1 MCYKRKGGRSKD
13 QARMRKKILSAIL
26 ATTIIASF
34 SMPAFATPDQEV
46 IENQQEYE
54 RLTQK
59 IDEIN
64 GEIYALNGQIEPLVE
79 TIESNQKQMDDIK
92 VEVTNTEKE
101 IETAKEEIAKT
112 EELLGKRIR
121 ELYKSGGQSSYIM
134 LLFSADSFNDLISK
148 IESTSRLVNID
159 KKMVKELEDKQDSLN
174 DKITSLDEKDKE
186 LTKVNEETEK
196 SLSEFEAKKAEQE
209 ELVAQVQA
217 EQEEFERE
225 FLAVSE
231 RTLVQAQFSVIEN
244 SSSSIDDLNSAI
256 SQLRSIRDGQL
267 KSNIVKEEV
276 NAKIEAAKD
285 KVSQLQ
291 AAINAANSA
300 SKPNRGDSTVSA
312 TGNAIVDYAY
322 QFLGT
327 PYLWG
332 GTTPSG
338 FDCSGFTQYVFKN
351 AAGVS
356 LPRTTYDQINVGVPV
371 AYEDLQ
377 PGDLVFPHTGHVGI
391 YVGGGQMIHAPSTGD
406 VVKVSSVYKFY
417 TARRVL

>member
-1 MCYKRKGGRSKD
+1 MK
-13 QARMRKKILSAIL
+13 KKIISAVLAAIL
-26 ATTIIASF
+26 VITSA
-34 SMPAFATPDQEV
+34 MPAFATPNQEV
-46 IENQQEYE
+46 IENQKKYDE
-54 RLTQK
+54 LTQK
-59 IDEIN
+59 IEDINNQIYTLN
-64 GEIYALNGQIEPLVE
+64 GEIEPLVQ
-79 TIESNQKQMDDIK
+79 TIESNNAQMEQIK
-92 VEVTNTEKE
+92 VEVANTEKE
-101 IETAKEEIAKT
+101 IEAAKEEIAKT
-112 EELLGKRIR
+112 EEVLGKRIR

-174 DKITSLDEKDKE
+174 EKIASLDEKDKE
-186 LTKVNEETEK
+186 LTKVNEETQK

-209 ELVAQVQA
+209 ALVAQVQA
-217 EQEEFERE
+217 EQAEFERE

-231 RTLVQAQFSVIEN
+231 RQLVTPQFSVIDN
-244 SSSSIDDLNSAI
+244 SSSSIDELNSAI
-256 SQLRSIRDGQL
+256 SQLRNIRDNQI
-267 KSNIVKEEV
+267 KSGTVKEEI
-276 NAKIEAAKD
+276 NNKIEAAKE

-291 AAINAANSA
+291 AAIDAANAA

-351 AAGVS
+351 AAGIS
-356 LPRTTYDQINVGVPV
+356 LPRTTYDQINVGVAV
-371 AYEDLQ
+371 SYNNLQ

-391 YVGGGQMIHAPSTGD
+391 YIGGGQMIHAPSSGD

-417 TARRVL
+417 TARRVV

>member
-1 MCYKRKGGRSKD
+1 MK
-13 QARMRKKILSAIL
+13 KKIISAVLAAIL
-26 ATTIIASF
+26 VITSA
-34 SMPAFATPDQEV
+34 MPAFATPNQEV
-46 IENQQEYE
+46 IENQKKYDE
-54 RLTQK
+54 LTQK
-59 IDEIN
+59 IEDINNQIYTLN
-64 GEIYALNGQIEPLVE
+64 GEIEPLVQ
-79 TIESNQKQMDDIK
+79 TIESNNAQMEQIK
-92 VEVTNTEKE
+92 VEVANTEKE
-101 IETAKEEIAKT
+101 IEAAKEEIAKT
-112 EELLGKRIR
+112 EEVLGKRIR

-174 DKITSLDEKDKE
+174 EKIASLDEKDKE
-186 LTKVNEETEK
+186 LTKVNEETQK

-209 ELVAQVQA
+209 ALVAQVQA
-217 EQEEFERE
+217 EQAEFERE

-231 RTLVQAQFSVIEN
+231 RQLVTPQFSVIDN
-244 SSSSIDDLNSAI
+244 SSSSIDELNSAI
-256 SQLRSIRDGQL
+256 SQLRNIRDNQI
-267 KSNIVKEEV
+267 KSGIVKEEI
-276 NAKIEAAKD
+276 NNKIEAAKE

-291 AAINAANSA
+291 AAIDAANAA

-351 AAGVS
+351 AAGIS
-356 LPRTTYDQINVGVPV
+356 LPRTTYDQINVGVAV
-371 AYEDLQ
+371 SYNNLQ

-391 YVGGGQMIHAPSTGD
+391 YIGGGQMIHAPSSGD
-406 VVKVSSVYKFY
+406 VVKVSRVYKFY
-417 TARRVL
+417 TARRVV

>member
-1 MCYKRKGGRSKD
+1 
-13 QARMRKKILSAIL
+13 MRKRIISAAL
-26 ATTIIASF
+26 AATLVITSA
-34 SMPAFATPDQEV
+34 MPVFATPNQEV
-46 IENQQEYE
+46 IENQKKYDE
-54 RLTQK
+54 LTQK
-59 IDEIN
+59 IEDINDQIYTLN
-64 GEIYALNGQIEPLVE
+64 GEIEPLVQ
-79 TIESNQKQMDDIK
+79 TIESNNNQIEQIK
-92 VEVTNTEKE
+92 VEVENTEKE

-112 EELLGKRIR
+112 EEVLGKRVR
-121 ELYKSGGQSSYIM
+121 ELYKSGGQNSYIM

-148 IESTSRLVNID
+148 IESTSRLVSID
-159 KKMVKELEDKQDSLN
+159 KKIVKELEDKQNSLN
-174 DKITSLDEKDKE
+174 EKIASLDEKNDE
-186 LTKVNEETEK
+186 LTKINEETKK
-196 SLSEFEAKKAEQE
+196 SLSELETKKAEQE
-209 ELVAQVQA
+209 TLVEQVKA

-225 FLAVSE
+225 FLSVSE
-231 RTLVQAQFSVIEN
+231 RTLVQAQYSVIES

-267 KSNIVKEEV
+267 KSEIVKEEV
-276 NAKIEAAKD
+276 NAKIEAAQEKI
-285 KVSQLQ
+285 SQLE
-291 AAINAANSA
+291 AAAAAAAAA
-300 SKPNRGDSTVSA
+300 SKPSRGDSTVSA

-322 QFLGT
+322 KFLGT
-327 PYLWG
+327 PYVWG

-338 FDCSGFTQYVFKN
+338 FDCSGFTQYVFRN

-417 TARRVL
+417 TARRIL

>member
-1 MCYKRKGGRSKD
+1 MK
-13 QARMRKKILSAIL
+13 KKIISATL
-26 ATTIIASF
+26 AAFLVITSA
-34 SMPAFATPDQEV
+34 MPAFATPNQEV
-46 IENQQEYE
+46 IENQQKYDEFTE
-54 RLTQK
+54 K
-59 IDEIN
+59 IEDIN
-64 GEIYALNGQIEPLVE
+64 NQIYTLNEQIEPLVQ
-79 TIESNQKQMDDIK
+79 TIESNNAQMEQIK
-92 VEVTNTEKE
+92 VEVENTQKE

-148 IESTSRLVNID
+148 IESTSRLVSID
-159 KKMVKELEDKQDSLN
+159 KKMVQELEDKQASLN
-174 DKITSLDEKDKE
+174 DKIASLDEKNNE

-196 SLSEFEAKKAEQE
+196 SLSELEAKKAEQE
-209 ELVAQVQA
+209 TLVAQVQA
-217 EQEEFERE
+217 EQAEFEIE

-231 RTLVQAQFSVIEN
+231 RQLVTPQYEVIEN

-256 SQLRSIRDGQL
+256 SQLRSIRDNQI
-267 KSNIVKEEV
+267 KSEIVKEEI
-276 NAKIEAAKD
+276 NDKIEVAKD
-285 KVSQLQ
+285 KVTQLQ
-291 AAINAANSA
+291 AAIDAANSA
-300 SKPNRGDSTVSA
+300 SSPNRGGSTVSA

-377 PGDLVFPHTGHVGI
+377 PGDLIFPHTGHVGI
-391 YVGGGQMIHAPSTGD
+391 YIGGGQMIHAPSTGD
-406 VVKVSSVYKFY
+406 VVKVSTVYKFY
-417 TARRVL
+417 TARRVV

>member
-1 MCYKRKGGRSKD
+1 MK
-13 QARMRKKILSAIL
+13 KKIISAVLAAIL
-26 ATTIIASF
+26 VITSA
-34 SMPAFATPDQEV
+34 MPAFATPNQEV
-46 IENQQEYE
+46 IENQKKYDE
-54 RLTQK
+54 LTQK
-59 IDEIN
+59 IEDINNQIYTLN
-64 GEIYALNGQIEPLVE
+64 GEIEPLVQ
-79 TIESNQKQMDDIK
+79 TIESNNAQMEQIK
-92 VEVTNTEKE
+92 VEVANTEKE
-101 IETAKEEIAKT
+101 IEAAKEEIAKT
-112 EELLGKRIR
+112 EEVLGKRIR

-134 LLFSADSFNDLISK
+134 LLISADSFNDLISK

-174 DKITSLDEKDKE
+174 EKIASLDEKDKE
-186 LTKVNEETEK
+186 LTKVNEETQK

-209 ELVAQVQA
+209 ALVAQVQA
-217 EQEEFERE
+217 EQAEFERE

-231 RTLVQAQFSVIEN
+231 RQLVTPQFSVIDN
-244 SSSSIDDLNSAI
+244 SSSSIDELNSAI
-256 SQLRSIRDGQL
+256 SQLRNIRDNQI
-267 KSNIVKEEV
+267 KSGIVKEEI
-276 NAKIEAAKD
+276 NNKIEAAKE

-291 AAINAANSA
+291 AAIDAANAA

-351 AAGVS
+351 AAGIS
-356 LPRTTYDQINVGVPV
+356 LPRTTYDQINVGVAV
-371 AYEDLQ
+371 SYNNLQ

-391 YVGGGQMIHAPSTGD
+391 YIGGGQMIHAPSSGD

-417 TARRVL
+417 TARRVV

>member
-1 MCYKRKGGRSKD
+1 MK
-13 QARMRKKILSAIL
+13 KKIISAVLAAIL
-26 ATTIIASF
+26 VITSA
-34 SMPAFATPDQEV
+34 MPAFATPNQEV
-46 IENQQEYE
+46 IENQKKYDE
-54 RLTQK
+54 LTQK
-59 IDEIN
+59 IEDINNQIYTLN
-64 GEIYALNGQIEPLVE
+64 GEIEPLVK
-79 TIESNQKQMDDIK
+79 TIESNNAQMEQIK
-92 VEVTNTEKE
+92 VEVANTEKE
-101 IETAKEEIAKT
+101 IEAAKEEIAKT
-112 EELLGKRIR
+112 EEVLGKRIR

-174 DKITSLDEKDKE
+174 EKIASLDEKDKE
-186 LTKVNEETEK
+186 LTKVNEETQK

-209 ELVAQVQA
+209 ALVAQVQA
-217 EQEEFERE
+217 EQAEFERE

-231 RTLVQAQFSVIEN
+231 RQLVTPQFSVIDN
-244 SSSSIDDLNSAI
+244 SSSSIDELNSAI
-256 SQLRSIRDGQL
+256 SQLRNIRDNQI
-267 KSNIVKEEV
+267 KSGIVKEEI
-276 NAKIEAAKD
+276 NNKIEAAKE

-291 AAINAANSA
+291 AAIDAANAA

-351 AAGVS
+351 AAGIS
-356 LPRTTYDQINVGVPV
+356 LPRTTYDQINVGVAV
-371 AYEDLQ
+371 SYNNLQ

-391 YVGGGQMIHAPSTGD
+391 YIGGGQMIHAPSSGD

-417 TARRVL
+417 TARRVV

>member
-1 MCYKRKGGRSKD
+1 MDNMK
-13 QARMRKKILSAIL
+13 KKIISAVL
-26 ATTIIASF
+26 AATIVITSA
-34 SMPAFATPDQEV
+34 MPAFATPNQEV
-46 IENQQEYE
+46 IENQQKYDE
-54 RLTQK
+54 LTQK
-59 IDEIN
+59 IEDINNQIYTLN
-64 GEIYALNGQIEPLVE
+64 GEIEPLVQ
-79 TIESNQKQMDDIK
+79 TIESNNAQMEQIK
-92 VEVTNTEKE
+92 VEVENTEKE
-101 IETAKEEIAKT
+101 IETAKDEIAKT
-112 EELLGKRIR
+112 EEVLGKRIR

-148 IESTSRLVNID
+148 IESTSRLVSID
-159 KKMVKELEDKQDSLN
+159 KKIVKELEDKQDSLN
-174 DKITSLDEKDKE
+174 EKIASLDEKDKE
-186 LTKVNEETEK
+186 LTKINKETQK
-196 SLSEFEAKKAEQE
+196 SLDEFEEKKAEQE
-209 ELVAQVQA
+209 TLVAQVQA
-217 EQEEFERE
+217 EQAEFERE

-231 RTLVQAQFSVIEN
+231 RQLVTPQFSVIEN

-256 SQLRSIRDGQL
+256 SQLRNIRDNQI
-267 KSNIVKEEV
+267 KSGIVTEEI
-276 NAKIEAAKD
+276 NNKIEAAKN

-291 AAINAANSA
+291 AAIDAANTA

-322 QFLGT
+322 KFLGT

-356 LPRTTYDQINVGVPV
+356 LPRTTYDQINVGVAV
-371 AYEDLQ
+371 SYNDLQ

-391 YVGGGQMIHAPSTGD
+391 YIGGGQMIHAPSTGD

-417 TARRVL
+417 TARRVV

>member
-1 MCYKRKGGRSKD
+1 MKKR
-13 QARMRKKILSAIL
+13 IISAVL
-26 ATTIIASF
+26 AATLVITSA
-34 SMPAFATPDQEV
+34 MPAFATPNQEV
-46 IENQQEYE
+46 IENQKKYDE
-54 RLTQK
+54 LTQK
-59 IDEIN
+59 IEDIN
-64 GEIYALNGQIEPLVE
+64 DQIYALNGEIEPLVQ
-79 TIESNQKQMDDIK
+79 TIESNNAQIEQIK
-92 VEVTNTEKE
+92 VEVENTQKE
-101 IETAKEEIAKT
+101 IESAKEEIAKT
-112 EELLGKRIR
+112 EEVLGKRVR

-148 IESTSRLVNID
+148 IESTSRLVSID
-159 KKMVKELEDKQDSLN
+159 KKIVKELEDKQDSLN
-174 DKITSLDEKDKE
+174 EKITSLDEKNDE
-186 LTKVNEETEK
+186 LTKINEETEK
-196 SLSEFEAKKAEQE
+196 SLSELEAKKAEQKT
-209 ELVAQVQA
+209 LVEQVQA
-217 EQEEFERE
+217 EQDEFERE

-231 RTLVQAQFSVIEN
+231 RTLVQAQYSVIEN
-244 SSSSIDDLNSAI
+244 SSSSISDLNSAI

-267 KSNIVKEEV
+267 KSDIVKEEV
-276 NAKIEAAKD
+276 NAKIEVAQAKI
-285 KVSQLQ
+285 SELQ
-291 AAINAANSA
+291 AAIDEANTA

-327 PYLWG
+327 PYQWG

-356 LPRTTYDQINVGVPV
+356 LPRTTYDQINVGVAV
-371 AYEDLQ
+371 SYDDLQ

-391 YVGGGQMIHAPSTGD
+391 YVGNGQMIHAPSTGD

>member
-1 MCYKRKGGRSKD
+1 MK
-13 QARMRKKILSAIL
+13 KKIISAVLAAIL
-26 ATTIIASF
+26 VITSA
-34 SMPAFATPDQEV
+34 MPAFATPNQEV
-46 IENQQEYE
+46 IENQKKYDE
-54 RLTQK
+54 LTQK
-59 IDEIN
+59 IEDINNQIYTLN
-64 GEIYALNGQIEPLVE
+64 GEIEPLVQ
-79 TIESNQKQMDDIK
+79 TIESNNAQMEQIK
-92 VEVTNTEKE
+92 VEVANTEKE
-101 IETAKEEIAKT
+101 IEAAKEEIAKT
-112 EELLGKRIR
+112 EEVLGKRIR

-174 DKITSLDEKDKE
+174 EKIASLDEKDKE
-186 LTKVNEETEK
+186 LTKVNEETQK

-209 ELVAQVQA
+209 ALVAQVQA
-217 EQEEFERE
+217 EQAEFERE

-231 RTLVQAQFSVIEN
+231 RQLVTPQFSVIDN
-244 SSSSIDDLNSAI
+244 SSSSIDELNSAI
-256 SQLRSIRDGQL
+256 SQLRNIRDNQI
-267 KSNIVKEEV
+267 KSGIVKEEI
-276 NAKIEAAKD
+276 NNKIEAAKE

-291 AAINAANSA
+291 AAIDAANAA

-351 AAGVS
+351 AAGIS
-356 LPRTTYDQINVGVPV
+356 LPRTTYDQINVGVAV
-371 AYEDLQ
+371 SYNNLQ

-391 YVGGGQMIHAPSTGD
+391 YIGGGQMIHAPSSGD

-417 TARRVL
+417 TARRVV